1 MVYEAKH
8 RRPKWVP
15 QTEYE
20 RFMRFEDRSLS
31 KENTRNSRI
40 RMEDPFSRSPEINT
54 VFSHIKDTEV
64 AKYIIGVS
72 YLEKA
77 HMDRRSKIGIR
88 PELQTLQLFATEMA
102 LDYGQTKIG
111 FTAESVR
118 EGIALMEF
126 EFKIFGV
133 KDPYTDL
140 KRDEDAWVANF
151 RTNPTHVKFREA
163 WEERRGGRA
172 VTRLIFREM
181 LGDGTKEWK
190 MNFDPRATEKMSQ
203 IYGSPLPASFLAR
216 HREMEAWRR
225 IMERRGVFD
234 LDHMQP
240 DLGQPILDII
250 DGIMREYRRDYFAE
264 KARRKERE
272 NHLDLSFVLDELKE
286 SKALQLP
293 ELEFEALS

>member
-40 RMEDPFSRSPEINT
+40 RMEDPFSRCPHLDT

-77 HMDRRSKIGIR
+77 ELDRRSKIGIR
-88 PELQTLQLFATEMA
+88 PELQTLQLFATEMSW
-102 LDYGQTKIG
+102 DYGQTKIG

-118 EGIALMEF
+118 EVIARMEF
-126 EFKIFGV
+126 EFKIFGL

-140 KRDEDAWVANF
+140 KRDPEVWVPNF
-151 RTNPTHVKFREA
+151 RTTPAHAWFREA
-163 WEERRGGRA
+163 WKERAGTPRVA
-172 VTRLIFREM
+172 RLIFTEM

-190 MNFDPRATEKMSQ
+190 MNFDPRATEKMSE
-203 IYGSPLPASFLAR
+203 IYGSPLPASFVAR

-234 LDHMQP
+234 LDRMQP
-240 DLGQPILDII
+240 DLGQPILDVIG
-250 DGIMREYRRDYFAE
+250 GIMYQYRREYFDE
-264 KARRKERE
+264 KAARIAEQNR
-272 NHLDLSFVLDELKE
+272 LDLAFVLDDLKASKELE
-286 SKALQLP
+286 LP
-293 ELEFEALS
+293 VLEFEGLS